1 MLSKNKYI
9 IAIDQGTTSTR
20 SIIYNE
26 KLIPLTSFQKEI
38 KQYYPQEGWVE
49 HNPNEIWNSVKYT
62 LKKVIKNGKVNPS
75 NVISIAIA
83 NQRETTVL
91 WDRNTGK
98 PIYNAIVWQDRRTSN
113 YCNKIGKKKFSKAIK
128 KITGLKIDPYF
139 SATKIKWIL
148 DNIKISKK
156 LIRQNR
162 LLFGTIDTW
171 LCWKLTKGKVHLTDI
186 TNASRTMLFDIQK
199 HKWSYEMLNFFNI
212 PKSILPKVVENDYN
226 FGDVN
231 IFGKKISIKSI
242 IGDQQSALIGNACFE
257 KGMTKITYGTGS
269 FMIMNIGNKIKYSK
283 NNLLTSIAYKIN
295 GKTTYCLEG
304 SMFTAGSAIQWLRDN
319 LKLIKNS
326 KETEKLYYKAKK
338 DQNIVMIP
346 AFTGLGAPYW
356 KPNTRAAILGIN
368 RNTGIPEIVKAT
380 IQSICFQTKDLI
392 KNFEQDSNHKI
403 SVIKIDGGMIQN
415 NAFTKFLSDILNLK
429 VLIPLYSETTALGT
443 AYMAA
448 VNSNLIKDIKEIRKK
463 VKIKK
468 IEKPSMSLNN
478 RKKIYKIWEQSVKNF
493 ILTS

>member
-148 DNIKISKK
+148 DNIKISK
-156 LIRQNR
+156 
-162 LLFGTIDTW
+162 
-171 LCWKLTKGKVHLTDI
+171 
-186 TNASRTMLFDIQK
+186 
-199 HKWSYEMLNFFNI
+199 
-212 PKSILPKVVENDYN
+212 
-226 FGDVN
+226 
-231 IFGKKISIKSI
+231 
-242 IGDQQSALIGNACFE
+242 
-257 KGMTKITYGTGS
+257 
-269 FMIMNIGNKIKYSK
+269 
-283 NNLLTSIAYKIN
+283 
-295 GKTTYCLEG
+295 
-304 SMFTAGSAIQWLRDN
+304 
-319 LKLIKNS
+319 
-326 KETEKLYYKAKK
+326 
-338 DQNIVMIP
+338 
-346 AFTGLGAPYW
+346 
-356 KPNTRAAILGIN
+356 
-368 RNTGIPEIVKAT
+368 
-380 IQSICFQTKDLI
+380 
-392 KNFEQDSNHKI
+392 
-403 SVIKIDGGMIQN
+403 
-415 NAFTKFLSDILNLK
+415 
-429 VLIPLYSETTALGT
+429 
-443 AYMAA
+443 
-448 VNSNLIKDIKEIRKK
+448 
-463 VKIKK
+463 
-468 IEKPSMSLNN
+468 
-478 RKKIYKIWEQSVKNF
+478 
-493 ILTS
+493 